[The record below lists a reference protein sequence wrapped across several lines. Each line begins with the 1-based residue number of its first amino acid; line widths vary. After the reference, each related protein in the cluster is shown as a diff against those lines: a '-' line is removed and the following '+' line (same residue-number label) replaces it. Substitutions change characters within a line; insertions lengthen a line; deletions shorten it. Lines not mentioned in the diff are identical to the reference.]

1 MFVSQSLH
9 FIPSLGTVGIHSKA
23 HVDDEPHQAN
33 NKKEIKENVSLCFL
47 LNWIPL
53 KKSWMVL

>member
-1 MFVSQSLH
+1 MRKKKAAAMFVSQSLH

-23 HVDDEPHQAN
+23 HADDEPHQAN

-47 LNWIPL
+47 LN
-53 KKSWMVL
+53 